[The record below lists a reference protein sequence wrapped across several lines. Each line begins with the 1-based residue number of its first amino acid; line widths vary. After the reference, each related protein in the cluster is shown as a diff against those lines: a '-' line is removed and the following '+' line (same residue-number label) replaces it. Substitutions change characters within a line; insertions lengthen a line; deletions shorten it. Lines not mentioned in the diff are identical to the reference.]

1 MIGGV
6 CGGIARTLGVD
17 PVVVRVVTAVLG
29 LLGGTGFAAYIL
41 AWILIPSDD
50 GSNALQDAKI
60 DRSRLKQ
67 IFLIAVVVIAGIS
80 LVDSLPGRW
89 DGAGFLV
96 FLVILAIAWQA
107 FGSDWFNGTSF
118 THSAVG
124 DAQNVRIQQGPDGQ
138 TVTVESPVGTTVI
151 RRQRKSV
158 LGRLVWN
165 GIVLVVGVLLLLNV
179 TDVTDISGRAI
190 IAIALGLTGL
200 GLVVSAV
207 IGRARGLIAL
217 GLLLGVLT
225 IPGSMHF
232 DSNDTGDRLWQPIS
246 ASAAAVTNYNLG
258 AGNATLD
265 LTDVVAAMKTGE
277 SVDLSARVGVGQLTV
292 LLPLDTDANY
302 RVTSRT
308 TIGEIHFLNS
318 PIEQGLDQSSV
329 HTLTGSADAPTI
341 NLDLSTEVGQIEVR
355 YA

>member
-29 LLGGTGFAAYIL
+29 LLGGTGIAAYIL

-50 GSNALQDAKI
+50 GSNALQDARI
-60 DRSRLKQ
+60 DRSRMKQ
-67 IFLIAVVVIAGIS
+67 ILLITVAVIAGIS
-80 LVDSLPGRW
+80 LVDALPGAW

-96 FLVILAIAWQA
+96 LLGIGVIAWQA
-107 FGSDWFNGTSF
+107 FGSDWFSSTSV
-118 THSAVG
+118 THTASA
-124 DAQNVRIQQGPDGQ
+124 DSSNVRVEQGADGQ
-138 TVTVESPVGTTVI
+138 TVTVQSPAGTTVI
-151 RRQRKSV
+151 KRARKSV

-165 GIVLVVGVLLLLNV
+165 GIVMVVGVLLLLNV
-179 TDVTDISGRAI
+179 TDVTDISGRTI

-265 LTDVVAAMKTGE
+265 LQDVVAAMMPGE
-277 SVDLSARVGVGQLTV
+277 SVDIAARVGVGQLTV
-292 LLPLDTDANY
+292 LLPLDADANY

-318 PIEQGLDQSSV
+318 PIEQGLDQRSV
-329 HTLTGSADAPTI
+329 HTLAGSADAPTI